1 MKTKLSSI
9 LGMAICAVLLSLAA
23 QTPANASLA
32 QYPNVVYADNF
43 SSDIGIPGV
52 PAGWTP
58 VNIFAL
64 STGQTWDAS
73 TGAYRMTAPA
83 NGFNPGNGK
92 YGFVGSVVTGLTL
105 GDGYVQSDVVTWQGP
120 GLFGAFGV
128 GSRLGNLGTPLG
140 LTGYAIVY
148 EPYGHSLA
156 GDLRLENLGPPGT
169 FNSLGALN
177 VTLIPGNQYTF
188 TLETSGSSIIGSL
201 WDVGQVG
208 TSLVGQIS
216 ATDSTYASGSVGMI
230 EVTQAPINPLV
241 DTTWD
246 NFLVAIPEPG
256 TGLLLGLGLAG
267 FLAGR
272 RVFPKRS

>member
-1 MKTKLSSI
+1 
-9 LGMAICAVLLSLAA
+9 
-23 QTPANASLA
+23 
-32 QYPNVVYADNF
+32 
-43 SSDIGIPGV
+43 
-52 PAGWTP
+52 
-58 VNIFAL
+58 
-64 STGQTWDAS
+64 
-73 TGAYRMTAPA
+73 
-83 NGFNPGNGK
+83 
-92 YGFVGSVVTGLTL
+92 
-105 GDGYVQSDVVTWQGP
+105 
-120 GLFGAFGV
+120 
-128 GSRLGNLGTPLG
+128 
-140 LTGYAIVY
+140 
-148 EPYGHSLA
+148 
-156 GDLRLENLGPPGT
+156 
-169 FNSLGALN
+169 
-177 VTLIPGNQYTF
+177 
-188 TLETSGSSIIGSL
+188 LETSGSSIIGSL